1 MARIRSLK
9 PEIWMSPQ
17 VMNLSH
23 GARLLFIGLITQA
36 DDEGRGSADVRKLKA
51 SIFGGDDVTSVDVQG
66 WLSECSV
73 NGLAILYH
81 AENHGDLYAL
91 PSWGSHQSINRAT
104 KSRYPSPQ
112 NPAPVTDDSVSTHG
126 GLTGDR
132 KGSEGIGREG
142 IGTHRRAREETHAHD
157 PDPAPLPSPAAAVC
171 VAMRAE
177 GLISAN
183 PSHPTLLALI
193 AQSADVGEFQ
203 QAAREAVAK
212 GKRFDYALAIV
223 RNRREEAQRV
233 ASSGALASSL
243 APPGARW
250 EPPEDEPEVT
260 HATA

>member
-51 SIFGGDDVTSVDVQG
+51 SIFGGDDVTSVDVHG
-66 WLSECSV
+66 WLNECSV
-73 NGLAILYH
+73 NGLAVLYH

-91 PSWGSHQSINRAT
+91 PSWTNHQSINRAT
-104 KSRYPSPQ
+104 RSRYP
-112 NPAPVTDDSVSTHG
+112 APPIPGSLTECSVSTHG
-126 GLTGDR
+126 ELTGDR
-132 KGSEGIGREG
+132 KGSEGIGEDRR
-142 IGTHRRAREETHAHD
+142 GTHRRAREEPPPPD
-157 PDPAPLPSPAAAVC
+157 PDPAPQPTAAAAVC
-171 VAMRAE
+171 VAMRSE
-177 GLISAN
+177 GLVSAN

-212 GKRFDYALAIV
+212 GKPFGYALAIV
-223 RNRREEAQRV
+223 RNRREEAAR
-233 ASSGALASSL
+233 LASAGPLTASL
-243 APPGARW
+243 ASRW
-250 EPPEDEPEVT
+250 EPPEDDAEVT